1 MEALAPSIQQFLSI
15 VSWVNELEIS
25 DAKLTDA
32 ARTLWALLT
41 VAEDEGR
48 PDLYDSTMQKLGRI
62 GDLRGQIA
70 RELRTARLQSGL
82 QVLAQE

>member
-15 VSWVNELEIS
+15 VSRVSELEVS

-32 ARTLWALLT
+32 ARTLWSLLS
-41 VAEDEGR
+41 VAEDEER
-48 PDLYDSTMQKLGRI
+48 ADLYESTMQKLGRI
-62 GDLRGQIA
+62 GALRGQIA
-70 RELRTARLQSGL
+70 RELRIARTQGGL